1 MTIVKAT
8 LIRHAT
14 LDGMVEIWEDV
25 PLGKTYEVILESR
38 RTVTLYNIKHQ
49 VNHQKE
55 IIDAISGR
63 WLPLECLKLEE
74 TPS

>member
-8 LIRHAT
+8 LIRHST

-25 PLGKTYEVILESR
+25 PLGKTYGVFLESR
-38 RTVTLYNIKHQ
+38 RTVILHNTKRH

-55 IIDAISGR
+55 IIDDISGR
-63 WLPLECLKLEE
+63 WLPVECLKLEE